1 MKESVCKCK
10 QGIRGCNLEA
20 GMGYSQKRPGD
31 LKHKAWGV
39 CVGGYVHVCVLEK
52 GCGKGENWVDV
63 GCAVQAKWALM
74 SMVAHGDPC
83 CRTVISNRSFFF
95 LKNFIL
101 LKFS

>member
-1 MKESVCKCK
+1 MSVSASRGSEAAIWKLEWATVRRG
-10 QGIRGCNLEA
+10 QGTSNTRL
-20 GMGYSQKRPGD
+20 
-31 LKHKAWGV
+31 GV
-39 CVGGYVHVCVLEK
+39 CVCGGYVHVCVLEK

>member
-1 MKESVCKCK
+1 MQAGDQRLQFGSWNGLQSEEARGPQT
-10 QGIRGCNLEA
+10 QGLGC
-20 GMGYSQKRPGD
+20 
-31 LKHKAWGV
+31 V

-95 LKNFIL
+95 
-101 LKFS
+101 